1 MSEGFGGEVADLY
14 KRYRHGY
21 PAEIV
26 AAVGDAFGLG
36 AGDVAVDMGCGT
48 GQLTLPLAARVRAII
63 GIDPEP
69 DMLAVAQRAAKR
81 SGVSNV
87 SWMVGSDRDLRA
99 LGRALADRSLAAI
112 TVGQALHWMDHRD
125 LFTQARELLR
135 PGGGIAILTNGTP
148 LWLQDSDWSR
158 ALRAFLER
166 WLDCELTAQCGTDE
180 HSQQRYRE
188 DLADAGYEVHSAA
201 RDWVAE
207 LDFDR
212 LLGGILSAMGEDRL
226 PAGERRA
233 EFGAGVREAVGAVER
248 FLEPVHVALLTGR
261 IR

>member
-1 MSEGFGGEVADLY
+1 MSEGFSGEVADLY
-14 KRYRHGY
+14 ERYRHGY
-21 PAEIV
+21 PPEIV
-26 AAVGDAFGLG
+26 AAVGEAFGLG
-36 AGDVAVDMGCGT
+36 AVDVAVDLGCGT
-48 GQLTLPLAARVRAII
+48 GQLTLPLAARARAVI

-69 DMLAVAQRAAKR
+69 DMLTVARRAAER
-81 SGVSNV
+81 SGVRNV
-87 SWMVGSDRDLRA
+87 SWMVGSDRDVPA
-99 LGRALADRSLAAI
+99 LGRALGDRSIAAI

-125 LFTQARELLR
+125 LFTRARKLLR
-135 PGGGIAILTNGTP
+135 AGGGIAILTNGTP

-180 HSQQRYRE
+180 HSQQQYRD
-188 DLADAGYEVHSAA
+188 DLAAAGYEVRGGA

-212 LLGGILSAMGEDRL
+212 LLGGILSAMSEDQL
-226 PAGERRA
+226 PTGERRA
-233 EFGAGVREAVGAVER
+233 SFAAGVREAVGAAEWYH
-248 FLEPVHVALLTGR
+248 EPVHVVLLTGR